1 MSDATLGTLI
11 LLSPIIILVLV
22 IGPSRRALFAF
33 VRLLIRFVG
42 ILLAVI
48 GILMVGGETRK
59 LLLASIYKHA
69 GEPSETPGRHAAE
82 HAELALTPAPA
93 PVVAHR
99 PIDDAA
105 RYEGMYERQEN
116 SWTSP

>member
-1 MSDATLGTLI
+1 MSDAMLGALVLASPVAI
-11 LLSPIIILVLV
+11 LLLV
-22 IGPSRRALFAF
+22 IGPTRRALFAG
-33 VRLLIRFVG
+33 VRLFIRFVG

-82 HAELALTPAPA
+82 HAELELA
-93 PVVAHR
+93 PVTPR
-99 PIDDAA
+99 PTNDAA
-105 RYEGMYERQEN
+105 RYEDIYQRQEN
-116 SWTSP
+116 SWVNP

>member
-1 MSDATLGTLI
+1 MSDAMLGTLI
-11 LLSPIIILVLV
+11 LASPVAILLLIV
-22 IGPSRRALFAF
+22 GPSRRALFAF
-33 VRLLIRFVG
+33 VRLLVRFVG

-69 GEPSETPGRHAAE
+69 GEPSETPGRHAADVG
-82 HAELALTPAPA
+82 AVPVPALISQRPA
-93 PVVAHR
+93 
-99 PIDDAA
+99 DDAA
-105 RYEGMYERQEN
+105 RYEGMYQRQEN

>member
-11 LLSPIIILVLV
+11 LASPVAILLLI
-22 IGPSRRALFAF
+22 IGPSRRALFAG
-33 VRLLIRFVG
+33 VRILFRFVG
-42 ILLAVI
+42 ILFAVI

-82 HAELALTPAPA
+82 YAELTPVHHPD
-93 PVVAHR
+93 
-99 PIDDAA
+99 DDAA
-105 RYEGMYERQEN
+105 RYEGMYQRQEN
-116 SWTSP
+116 SWMNP

>member
-11 LLSPIIILVLV
+11 LASPVAVLLLI
-22 IGPSRRALFAF
+22 IGPTRRALFTF
-33 VRLLIRFVG
+33 VRLLVRFVG

-82 HAELALTPAPA
+82 HVELEHA
-93 PVVAHR
+93 PVTPR
-99 PIDDAA
+99 PTNDAA
-105 RYEGMYERQEN
+105 RYEGMYQRQEN
-116 SWTSP
+116 SWVNP

>member
-1 MSDATLGTLI
+1 MSDAMLGTLI
-11 LLSPIIILVLV
+11 LVSPIPVALLV

-33 VRLLIRFVG
+33 VRLLVRFVG

-48 GILMVGGETRK
+48 GILLVGGETRK
-59 LLLASIYKHA
+59 LLLASIYKHVDEELN
-69 GEPSETPGRHAAE
+69 GTPGRHTAEAATVT
-82 HAELALTPAPA
+82 HSYG
-93 PVVAHR
+93 
-99 PIDDAA
+99 INDAA